1 MNSKRIAIYVLCYI
15 LTSQNGYSQTNA
27 SIQTTP
33 SRKTIALPNHRAK
46 EIPIGKYQ
54 TSWESL
60 KNYQTPDWYLDA
72 KFGIFLH
79 WGLYSVPAHASEW
92 YPRHMYSN
100 AGVNKW
106 HTEHFGPVDS
116 FGYKDFIPLFKAEK
130 WDPDAWAD
138 LFQKAGAK
146 YIIPTAEHHDGFA
159 MYESELTK
167 WDSKD
172 MGPKRDLMGEL
183 SIAVRKKGIKFG
195 VSNHRIENWDFM
207 YPQLKIKTD
216 LFDTAYADFY
226 GPPQPPP
233 KKSSGLAG
241 EVIENESDISL
252 PSAAFQEEWLRRCQ
266 ELIDKYRIDIMYFDN
281 GINTRKLDSIK
292 LRFAAYYFNKSAQWN
307 KQVVINTKS
316 DAYLAASVRDFERQG
331 RAPKE
336 ITPYYWQVDD
346 PIGEKFGYVEG
357 MKLQGSVGIIRKLI
371 ENVSKNGSLVLN
383 ISPRGDGTIPDEQQK
398 TLLEIGEWLKING
411 EAIYGT
417 RAWNIYGE
425 GTTVDSAQ
433 SPNARK
439 IGYGSN
445 DFRFTKKGKYLL
457 YAIEMA
463 FPKTGPILI
472 KSISSN
478 NQSIGKIKSVKLLGS
493 EEVLVWQQLPEG
505 LEIQLPQKFPT
516 TVAAAYRIE
525 FQEPI
530 K

>member
-1 MNSKRIAIYVLCYI
+1 MKLKKYAFYTGLSLFLALKAHPQIIN
-15 LTSQNGYSQTNA
+15 TNQN
-27 SIQTTP
+27 IQT
-33 SRKTIALPNHRAK
+33 RKTITLPNQRAK
-46 EIPIGKYQ
+46 AIPIGKYQ
-54 TSWESL
+54 ASWESL
-60 KNYQTPDWYLDA
+60 KDYHTPDWYLDA

-79 WGLYSVPAHASEW
+79 WGLYSVPAFASEW

-106 HTEHFGPVDS
+106 HTEHYGPVDS

-130 WDPDAWAD
+130 WDPDAGAD
-138 LFQKAGAK
+138 LFQRAGAK
-146 YIIPTAEHHDGFA
+146 YVIPTAEHHDGFA

-167 WDSKD
+167 WDAKD

-241 EVIENESDISL
+241 EVIDNESDISL

-281 GINTRKLDSIK
+281 GINTRNLDSIK
-292 LRFAAYYFNKSAQWN
+292 LRFAAYFFNKSAQWN

-316 DAYLAASVRDFERQG
+316 DAYLAGSVRDFERQG

-346 PIGEKFGYVEG
+346 PIGEKFGYVAG

-383 ISPRGDGTIPDEQQK
+383 ISPRGDGTIPEEQQK

-411 EAIYGT
+411 DAIYGT
-417 RAWNIYGE
+417 RAWNAYGE
-425 GTTVDSAQ
+425 GMTVDSAQ
-433 SPNARK
+433 SPNAKK
-439 IGYGSN
+439 IGYGPS
-445 DFRFTKKGKYLL
+445 DFRFTKKGKNLL

-463 FPKTGPILI
+463 FPKTGSILI
-472 KSISSN
+472 RSLSSANQTIS
-478 NQSIGKIKSVKLLGS
+478 KIKSVTLLGS
-493 EEVLVWQQLPEG
+493 EEILIWQQLPEG
-505 LEIQLPQKFPT
+505 LEIQVPKQFPT
-516 TVAAAYRIE
+516 AVAAAYKIE
-525 FQEPI
+525 FN
-530 K
+530 